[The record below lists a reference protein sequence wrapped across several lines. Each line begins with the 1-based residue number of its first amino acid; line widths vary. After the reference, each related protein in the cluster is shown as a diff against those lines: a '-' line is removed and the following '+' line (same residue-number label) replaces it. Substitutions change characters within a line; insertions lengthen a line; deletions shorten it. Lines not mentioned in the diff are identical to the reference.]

1 MFLVLK
7 QFVKFLGVGSVSAL
21 GHYGVLI
28 GLVSGFGFDP
38 VRSSA
43 AGALV
48 GAVINY
54 ALNYRFTFQ
63 SSQQHTE
70 TVARFAVIAFLGM
83 GLNTFLMW
91 LGVAVLSLHYL
102 LAQILTTLLLILWS
116 FAGNRWWTFRASK
129 NTSN

>member
-1 MFLVLK
+1 MFPALK
-7 QFVKFLGVGSVSAL
+7 QFVKFLGVGSVSAV

-38 VRSSA
+38 VLSSA
-43 AGALV
+43 AGAFV

-70 TVARFAVIAFLGM
+70 TVSRFALVAFLGM

-91 LGVAVLSLHYL
+91 VGVAVLALHYL
-102 LAQILTTLLLILWS
+102 LAQILTTLLVILWS
-116 FAGNRWWTFRASK
+116 FAGNRLWTFRE
-129 NTSN
+129 

>member
-1 MFLVLK
+1 MFLIFK
-7 QFVKFLGVGSVSAL
+7 QFVKFLGVGSVSAI

-38 VRSSA
+38 VVSSA

-63 SSQQHTE
+63 SSQHHTE
-70 TVARFAVIAFLGM
+70 TVSRFAVIAFLGL

-91 LGVAVLSLHYL
+91 LGVVVLSFHYF
-102 LAQILTTLLLILWS
+102 LAQILTTLMLILWS
-116 FAGNRWWTFRASK
+116 FAGNPWCTFRA
-129 NTSN
+129 